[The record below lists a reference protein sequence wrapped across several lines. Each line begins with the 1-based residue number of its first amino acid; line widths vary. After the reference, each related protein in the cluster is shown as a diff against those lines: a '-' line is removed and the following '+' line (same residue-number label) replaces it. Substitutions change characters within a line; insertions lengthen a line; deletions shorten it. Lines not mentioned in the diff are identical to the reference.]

1 MIDHRGDQ
9 CWCRSCMSDAER
21 LIVVRERLRDALTPF
36 KGKPMDEKTLRSIV
50 STVARIRRV
59 IDLELAGMRRDWAE
73 AIADGN

>member
-1 MIDHRGDQ
+1 
-9 CWCRSCMSDAER
+9 
-21 LIVVRERLRDALTPF
+21 
-36 KGKPMDEKTLRSIV
+36 MDEKTLRSIV